1 MTGRLCL
8 CQQEIQED
16 CSMDKKSFFDKFKKN
31 LPEGPVR
38 IDKSAKA
45 PPRGVPMK
53 KGGIPDVARLQMQ
66 AQQSKTQQEQAARPD
81 EARQQM
87 PLPPEQP
94 HAGAPETADEAG
106 GQYTIVGD
114 IADGVADDFPD
125 SAEAEYAPPGKA
137 AFEEVKAP
145 PQPPGR
151 PAQRAPVTHPPQM
164 APLRRGSPQDAMPPV
179 TMARPMGRASR
190 VPPRQQE
197 KKSTPVWMFSVAGL
211 AAVILIVWGVCSAI
225 QSAKRVPVHL
235 SLVYSDGEPYL
246 IRKGSKRK
254 AVLPPGGLLRVGNT
268 VETSNYPRTII
279 QVEKDNYFIAGQDT
293 QFTVL
298 SMRKVQGMKDI
309 ILKLKLDKGRL
320 WVDHPKW
327 FRVTVETPLIQV
339 EPEVGSTEIKVVDKG
354 DVKVL
359 SWRGQASFRPL
370 VGKNRE
376 PHPDQVISL
385 GEREMSSVTVD
396 KIISPTKPV
405 ELRAMDSW
413 EAWNLGIKLPEVV
426 NGELLDPD
434 TAFKA
439 MQKNG
444 FAYSK
449 MYYGQPEP
457 DPEPTQADQE
467 DQGDVGGGP
476 PQGGDVAMN
485 DTGDQGPPQGNKGGP
500 GGAAKKAG
508 KPQSGPQGGMQQGGM
523 KQGGMQQGG
532 MQQGGMQQGGM
543 QQGGM
548 QQGGMQQ
555 GGMQQGGMQQGGMQQ
570 GGMQQGGMQKSGMQQ
585 GGMQKGGQQSA
596 FNSAWQGGTL
606 SQGGGMKGNSAGS
619 SAFNQGGGSKKSAY
633 PTASGSK
640 GNRQGSSQTAQNQPP
655 QLPQGDSMKFQKYQ
669 GNDNKKP
676 PQRPNDSGNKG
687 GGPGGGGPGGGQKNI
702 PVADPMQEVKAPR
715 GFTGGEQDTVSKKAL
730 PGYALGG
737 NPVTEGMGN
746 KETGAYRSA
755 PPGYGLGEAPV
766 AGDNSEGW
774 QKATTTASGADLWYR
789 ITNAASGSA
798 KSSDSQGGVQSG
810 SMNYW
815 VEVQNRGRGA
825 AQSVTAEIKC
835 YSFKGEVY
843 FCDSQT
849 IGNLAPGQKGDAT
862 LMFPRSGQS
871 QRMMIEIKAL
881 GGQTSVH
888 KI

>member
-1 MTGRLCL
+1 
-8 CQQEIQED
+8 
-16 CSMDKKSFFDKFKKN
+16 MDKKSFFDKFKKN

-45 PPRGVPMK
+45 PPRGAPMK

-66 AQQSKTQQEQAARPD
+66 AQQAKTRQEQAARPD

-87 PLPPEQP
+87 PPPPEQP

-137 AFEEVKAP
+137 AFEGVKAP
-145 PQPPGR
+145 PPPPGR
-151 PAQRAPVTHPPQM
+151 PAQRAPVTYPPQM

-246 IRKGSKRK
+246 IKKGSKRK

-434 TAFKA
+434 TALKE

-457 DPEPTQADQE
+457 DPEPTQADQG

-476 PQGGDVAMN
+476 PQGGDMAMN

-500 GGAAKKAG
+500 GGAAKKGG
-508 KPQSGPQGGMQQGGM
+508 KPQGGMQQGGMQQGGMQQGGMKQGGVPQGGMQQGGKPQGGTQQGGMQQGGMQQGGM

-532 MQQGGMQQGGM
+532 MQQGGMQ
-543 QQGGM
+543 
-548 QQGGMQQ
+548 
-555 GGMQQGGMQQGGMQQ
+555 
-570 GGMQQGGMQKSGMQQ
+570 
-585 GGMQKGGQQSA
+585 KGGKQSA

-619 SAFNQGGGSKKSAY
+619 SAFNQGGSKKSAY
-633 PTASGSK
+633 PTAGASK

-669 GNDNKKP
+669 GNKP
-676 PQRPNDSGNKG
+676 SQRPNDSGNRS

-715 GFTGGEQDTVSKKAL
+715 GFTGGEQDTVSKKSL

>member
-1 MTGRLCL
+1 
-8 CQQEIQED
+8 
-16 CSMDKKSFFDKFKKN
+16 MDKKSFFDKFKKN

-45 PPRGVPMK
+45 PPRGAPIK

-66 AQQSKTQQEQAARPD
+66 AQQPAARPD
-81 EARQQM
+81 EAQQQKT
-87 PLPPEQP
+87 LPSEQSYD
-94 HAGAPETADEAG
+94 GAPEAADDNG
-106 GQYTIVGD
+106 SQYTIVGD
-114 IADGVADDFPD
+114 IADGAADDFPD

-145 PQPPGR
+145 PPPPGR
-151 PAQRAPVTHPPQM
+151 PTQRVPVSYPPQM

-179 TMARPMGRASR
+179 TQARPMGRTSR

-197 KKSTPVWMFSVAGL
+197 KKTTPVWMFSAAGL

-225 QSAKRVPVHL
+225 QSAKKVPVHL

-246 IRKGSKRK
+246 VKKGSKRK

-434 TAFKA
+434 TAFKE

-457 DPEPTQADQE
+457 DPEPTQADQG

-476 PQGGDVAMN
+476 PQGGEMAMN

-500 GGAAKKAG
+500 GGTAKKG
-508 KPQSGPQGGMQQGGM
+508 VKPQSGPQGGIQQGGMQKGSMQQGGM

-532 MQQGGMQQGGM
+532 MQQGSMQQGGM

-548 QQGGMQQ
+548 QQVGM
-555 GGMQQGGMQQGGMQQ
+555 
-570 GGMQQGGMQKSGMQQ
+570 KQ

-619 SAFNQGGGSKKSAY
+619 SAFNQGGSKKGTY
-633 PTASGSK
+633 PTASSSK
-640 GNRQGSSQTAQNQPP
+640 GNRQGSSQASQNQPP
-655 QLPQGDSMKFQKYQ
+655 QLSQGDMKFQKYQ
-669 GNDNKKP
+669 GNKP
-676 PQRPNDSGNKG
+676 PQRSGEGGNKN
-687 GGPGGGGPGGGQKNI
+687 GGPGGGEHKP
-702 PVADPMQEVKAPR
+702 PVPIADPMKEVNAPR
-715 GFTGGEQDTVSKKAL
+715 GYSGGDQDAVSKKSL
-730 PGYALGG
+730 PGYSLGG
-737 NPVTEGMGN
+737 NPVTDGIGN
-746 KETGAYRSA
+746 KETGTYRAA
-755 PPGYGLGEAPV
+755 PPGYNM
-766 AGDNSEGW
+766 GDSPISGDS
-774 QKATTTASGADLWYR
+774 ATEWMHGSNTSSGADLWYR
-789 ITNAASGSA
+789 ITNAQGSAVSASGS
-798 KSSDSQGGVQSG
+798 
-810 SMNYW
+810 
-815 VEVQNRGRGA
+815 
-825 AQSVTAEIKC
+825 T
-835 YSFKGEVY
+835 
-843 FCDSQT
+843 
-849 IGNLAPGQKGDAT
+849 
-862 LMFPRSGQS
+862 
-871 QRMMIEIKAL
+871 
-881 GGQTSVH
+881 
-888 KI
+888 